1 MLPGMSVIIDEIK
14 ESRKIFQRMNSYAIY
29 RIAETIRVLLFMTF
43 SILIFNF
50 YPVTAVM
57 IVLLIACHLF

>member
-1 MLPGMSVIIDEIK
+1 LI
-14 ESRKIFQRMNSYAIY
+14 
-29 RIAETIRVLLFMTF
+29 TL

-57 IVLLIACHLF
+57 IVLMTLLNGLPIVEIRA